1 MENWQEMQA
10 NFADKIIDHI
20 ASSGCDDVLSKPFFC
35 DRWEEGLLKE
45 ASWRDFLR
53 AEIGSAIAQNPVAV
67 GNLCHIAVPKSR
79 YTFRTVSHM
88 SLVDTLKYT
97 GLVFCIGREIENSR
111 LSKKIVFSN
120 RFDPRT
126 LKLDRSNYD
135 GFREESKRLSD
146 SKKYKIKIITD
157 IANYY
162 DRLNIHKLQNIL
174 NEKGCDQKIVLKI
187 NDILIRWSQQQSFGI
202 PVGSDA
208 SRLLAEAM
216 LINADK
222 ELSEHRVKF
231 IRYVDDYRIFCS
243 SQEKAYEAMQLLDRA
258 LRREGLFLNS
268 GKTKLIDLTRG
279 HDEEALDTAE
289 FEPIDVTE
297 KVVKTRLERGR
308 YASRIA
314 KYYHFPGKEAVKKLQ
329 ALDLAKELEK
339 ARDPNVSEDDLKNFV
354 KAAIYAN
361 APDFSWLERVLDL
374 YPHLIPY
381 IVDAIVK
388 EFSRDKSTFD
398 KPYVKKAIA
407 KFRSIFRSYSRNDYF
422 RIQACR
428 LLCEIDVNCGEFLS
442 REILKLN
449 TGDEVVLSQVVYFLK
464 DRIPRSRFLDMV
476 SKFSNYGTF
485 SRTSL
490 GYILYKELV
499 LKQDERRAQMKN
511 LSKFEFD
518 PFLLKLLKV

>member
-1 MENWQEMQA
+1 MHA

-20 ASSGCDDVLSKPFFC
+20 ASTGCDDVLSKPFFC
-35 DRWEEGLLKE
+35 DRWEEDLLKE

-53 AEIGSAIAQNPVAV
+53 AEIGGAIAQNPVAI
-67 GNLCHIAVPKSR
+67 GDLCHIAVPKSR

-97 GLVFCIGREIENSR
+97 ALVFFIGKEIESSR

-120 RFDPRT
+120 RFDPRA

-135 GFREESKRLSD
+135 GFREESKRLSE
-146 SKKYKIKIITD
+146 SGRYKVKVITD

-162 DRLNIHKLQNIL
+162 DRLNIHKLESIL
-174 NEKGCDQKIVLKI
+174 KEKGCDPKIVSKI
-187 NDILIRWSQQQSFGI
+187 NDILIRWSKKQSFGI

-243 SQEKAYEAMQLLDRA
+243 SQERAYEAMQLLDRA

-279 HDEEALDTAE
+279 HEEERPDTAE
-289 FEPIDVTE
+289 FEPIDVDE

-314 KYYHFPGKEAVKKLQ
+314 KYYHFPGKEAVKKLR
-329 ALDLAKELEK
+329 ALDLSRELEK
-339 ARDPNVSEDDLKNFV
+339 ARDPTVSEDDLKNFV
-354 KAAIYAN
+354 KAAIYAST
-361 APDFSWLERVLDL
+361 PDFSWLERVLDL

-381 IVDAIVK
+381 VVDAVIK
-388 EFSRDKSTFD
+388 EFNRDKATFD
-398 KPYVKKAIA
+398 KAFLKRAVA
-407 KFRSIFRSYSRNDYF
+407 KFRTIFRSYSRNDYF

-428 LLCEIDVNCGEFLS
+428 LLCEIDKNCGEFLS
-442 REILKLN
+442 MEISRLN
-449 TGDEVVLSQVVYFLK
+449 SGEEVVLSQVIYFLK
-464 DRIPRSRFLDMV
+464 DRVPRSRFLDMI
-476 SKFSNYGTF
+476 SKFSSYGAF

-511 LSKFEFD
+511 LSRFELD
-518 PFLLKLLKV
+518 PFLLKLLKI